1 MALTDKQAIFV
12 EHYLT
17 SFNATEAAKQAGY
30 KGDRNALATI
40 GHANLKKDEIAE
52 AISLRIKE
60 AAMGADEVMM
70 RLAEQA
76 RASYSQYIDEDGK
89 VDFEKIIKDKKA
101 HLIKSIKHTPYGKN
115 VEFYDAQAALQFV
128 GKYHGLFVDR
138 TEHTGK
144 DGEPIEVNV
153 TQSLRSRIDSVASR
167 LRTGDTT
174 ATDSTDASG

>member
-76 RASYSQYIDEDGK
+76 RASYTEYIRTDGTVDIDKLKKDGK
-89 VDFEKIIKDKKA
+89 G
-101 HLIKSIKHTPYGKN
+101 HLIKSIKNTPYGQN
-115 VEFYDAQAALQFV
+115 VEFHDAQAALQLI
-128 GKYHGLFVDR
+128 GRHHKTFVDK
-138 TEHTGK
+138 TELTGADGGPLEIVVRRGK
-144 DGEPIEVNV
+144 DIHRPNRTTSGTEDGTESGETI
-153 TQSLRSRIDSVASR
+153 
-167 LRTGDTT
+167 
-174 ATDSTDASG
+174 